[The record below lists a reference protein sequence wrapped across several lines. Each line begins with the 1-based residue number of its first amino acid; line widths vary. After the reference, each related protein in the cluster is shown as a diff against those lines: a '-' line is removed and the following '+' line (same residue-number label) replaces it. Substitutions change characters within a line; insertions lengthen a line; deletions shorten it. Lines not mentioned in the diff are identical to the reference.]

1 MESPFDRIV
10 GSIERGAPRTVVTGA
25 HSAVAS
31 LVVARVLAEDVGGR
45 PLVVVC
51 ADEARALQVA
61 DELDVLW
68 RPAAPPTDDPLAPPR
83 TLLLPEVDVSPYSD
97 LVPDRR
103 TILRRQ
109 AVLFRLVQEIT
120 GPVVILSVRSLMRR
134 AVPAKV
140 FDGLC
145 DLVVS
150 GGTIDRDDLAET
162 LVRAGYLPLPVVE
175 DEGSFA
181 VRGGVVDLFP
191 PIYRYPVRLELDG
204 DLVSSI
210 RLYDP
215 QTQRTLRE
223 IEAVYLHPVRETVV
237 TDGARPRER
246 LLEAADEASHPSARV
261 RFILGQIEEGADF
274 FGSESLVP
282 IFHHHLVPLWDY
294 MPSEAL
300 WVLEEPA
307 ALLREAQATFD
318 GYEAAY
324 AERLENHQ
332 LALPPAQIFMEPREL
347 EDQLGTVGRR
357 LSFESLAG
365 GDLESLAGGD
375 PERSAGVDQ
384 DPCVE
389 LRAETHVALVHA
401 VRRLQAD
408 QGQEVLAPLAEE
420 IGRCLER
427 GQQAIVVSP
436 DERASTRLGSLL
448 AEHGVEATVRFPA
461 EGYDLPVFSS
471 SGEDALGKSALGKD
485 TLEKNAAVELRL
497 GHLSHGFTLWGGPA
511 VFAEEELFG
520 RKVRRS
526 PRRGRDLP
534 RLGDLSELK
543 EGDFVVHQAHG
554 VGRYDGLRREEV
566 RGVAGDFMLLSYQ
579 GEARLYLPVH
589 RFKEVHRYVAAEG
602 RAPRLDKLGG
612 ATWQRSRS
620 KATKSI
626 RLLAEELLKLYAQR
640 EALPGH
646 ACARPDDM
654 YGAFE
659 ATFPFAETPDQ
670 RNAIEAVLE
679 DMAAPRPMDRLV
691 CGDVGYGKTEVALRA
706 AVLAVIDG
714 RQVVL
719 LAPTTVLVEQHLA
732 TFRERLRNFPVRV
745 DGLSRFRSK
754 ASQKRT
760 LAALVDGGVDIV
772 IGTHRLLSKDVRL
785 ANLGLII
792 VDEEQRFG
800 VAHKERLKQLRTQV
814 DVLTLTATPIPRT
827 LHMSLLGLRDLSLIA
842 TPPTDRQAIRT
853 HVTATSSQV
862 VRDAVRR
869 ELARGGQVFFV
880 LPYISGPPVFAAPSA
895 PESGGV
901 RGRKKRLPPPPRDP
915 SRLGSLAWWA
925 DEIRGLVPEA
935 RVAEAHGRLEDRSL
949 ERVMAEFVAGH
960 HDVLVCTSIVESG
973 LDISRANTMLV
984 ADADRFGLAQ
994 LYQLRGRIGRGKVR
1008 AFCLLMVPSMTA
1020 LTPEARQRLEA
1031 LQRFSDLGA
1040 GFALATTDLEIRGT
1054 GDLLGAKQS
1063 GSIAAVGFEEYTRI
1077 MSECVA
1083 ELRGEPLESELDPD
1097 LASDVA
1103 SYIPDDYV
1111 SEAGQ
1116 RLHYY
1121 RRLADVVGESDAEA
1135 VVAEMADRFG
1145 APPPEVFLL
1154 ADLMVLK
1161 GLGRRLQAR
1170 AVELTGSRLILVL
1183 DETTPLSPAWIR
1195 DLVLAQPRR
1204 YTFSPDFKLMHRL
1217 KSSEDADRLSEAKKS
1232 LHHLLA
1238 SVRESTH

>member
-1 MESPFDRIV
+1 MESPFDHIV
-10 GSIERGAPRTVVTGA
+10 SSLKRGAPNTVVTGA
-25 HSAVAS
+25 HGAVAS
-31 LVVARVLAEDVGGR
+31 LVVARVLAADLPAR

-51 ADEARALQVA
+51 ADEARAIQVA

-68 RPAAPPTDDPLAPPR
+68 RPVAPPSGDPLMPPR
-83 TLLLPEVDVSPYSD
+83 TLLLPEVEVSPYSD

-109 AVLFRLVQEIT
+109 AVLFRLLQELT
-120 GPVVILSVRSLMRR
+120 GPVVVLSVRSLMRR
-134 AVPAKV
+134 AVPADV
-140 FDGLC
+140 FDSLC
-145 DLVVS
+145 ELVVS
-150 GGTIDRDDLAET
+150 GEEIDRDDLAET
-162 LVRAGYLPLPVVE
+162 LVRAGYQSLPVVE
-175 DEGSFA
+175 DEGSFT
-181 VRGGVVDLFP
+181 VRGGVVDIFP
-191 PIYRYPVRLELDG
+191 PIYRYPVRLELEG
-204 DLVSSI
+204 DVVSAI

-237 TDGARPRER
+237 TAGAHPRER
-246 LLEAADEASHPSARV
+246 LLEAADAASHPSART

-274 FGSESLVP
+274 FGSESLVS
-282 IFHHHLVPLWDY
+282 IFHRRMVPLWDY
-294 MPSEAL
+294 MPESAL

-307 ALLREAQATFD
+307 ALVREARAAAD
-318 GYEAAY
+318 GYAAAY
-324 AERLENHQ
+324 QERLENHQ
-332 LALPPAQIFMEPREL
+332 LALPPAEIFLEPGEL
-347 EDQLGTVGRR
+347 EEHLDTVAHR
-357 LSFESLAG
+357 LSFESLASV
-365 GDLESLAGGD
+365 DQESLES
-375 PERSAGVDQ
+375 PESPESPESGEKGH
-384 DPCVE
+384 PVE
-389 LRAETHVALVHA
+389 LRSESHVALVHA

-408 QGQEVLAPLAEE
+408 RGQEVLSPLAEE
-420 IGRCLER
+420 LGQCLER
-427 GQQAIVVSP
+427 GQPTLVVSP

-448 AEHGVEATVRFPA
+448 AQHGVRTTVCFPT
-461 EGYDLPVFSS
+461 EGYDLPGADGVAASS
-471 SGEDALGKSALGKD
+471 PAEDAS
-485 TLEKNAAVELRL
+485 VELRL
-497 GHLSHGFTLWGGPA
+497 GHLSHGFTLMGGPA
-511 VFAEEELFG
+511 IFAEEELFG

-534 RLGDLSELK
+534 RLGDLSELT

-602 RAPRLDKLGG
+602 RPPRLDKLGG
-612 ATWQRSRS
+612 VTWQRNRS
-620 KATKSI
+620 KASESI
-626 RLLAEELLKLYAQR
+626 RRLAEELLKLYAQR

-646 ACARPDDM
+646 ACAPPDDL

-659 ATFPFAETPDQ
+659 ATFPFVETPDQ

-679 DMAAPRPMDRLV
+679 DMASPQPMDRLV

-706 AVLAVIDG
+706 AVLAVLDG

-760 LAALVDGGVDIV
+760 LAALADGGVDVV

-785 ANLGLII
+785 ARLGLII

-853 HVTATSSQV
+853 YVTATSTQV

-880 LPYISGPPVFAAPSA
+880 LPYISGPPVVTATTA
-895 PESGGV
+895 PETGGV

-973 LDISRANTMLV
+973 LDISRANSMVV

-1008 AFCLLMVPSMTA
+1008 AFCLLMVPSMSA
-1020 LTPEARQRLEA
+1020 ITPEARQRLEA

-1040 GFALATTDLEIRGT
+1040 GFQLATTDLEIRGT

-1097 LASDVA
+1097 LVSDVS

-1145 APPPEVFLL
+1145 APPPEVQLL

-1161 GLGRRLQAR
+1161 GLGRQLQAR
-1170 AVELTGSRLILVL
+1170 GVELTGSRLTLVL
-1183 DETTPLSPAWIR
+1183 DESTPLSPAWIR

-1204 YTFSPDFKLMHRL
+1204 YTFTPDFKLMHRL
-1217 KSSEDADRLSEAKKS
+1217 RATEDNHRLSEAKKS